1 MRKKIVL
8 LLILLIIPMIV
19 YADHSNSVSIKCLD
33 SMKVGDGASIDF
45 TIDFKDIK
53 RGSNGSDPSN
63 GFIMYAFEFEYD
75 DSVIDIYDVVAKES
89 WDIVVY
95 KDTNTDKYYLIAEL
109 NGTVDSYFCPNKI
122 SYCDKA
128 GVSLS
133 FNIKDTDKTSTTIKV
148 TKLGGA
154 FINSDG
160 KTQLTES
167 DVKEVE
173 SSINTSHTIS
183 LSKYENQVPK
193 NTQEHKIVIEEK
205 KNVNINQEVKKET
218 TETVTKQTN
227 NNSNTKTNTSTTT
240 DDSNEKDES
249 NKAYNNYLKTLEI
262 EGYNIDFVKHQSI
275 YSIEVPVEVRDL
287 KVNAIAEATNAKVE
301 IVGADNLEE
310 NNNKIII
317 TVTAENGEEKKYIIN
332 IKRIKEDAKEK
343 DSFFE
348 ITDEQKKMGLIF
360 AGVIVGIGLIIF
372 IIIRIRDRKIEK
384 GMDKW

>member
-1 MRKKIVL
+1 MKKILYIAVL
-8 LLILLIIPMIV
+8 FLLIIPTV
-19 YADHSNSVSIKCLD
+19 VLAEDED
-33 SMKVGDGASIDF
+33 
-45 TIDFKDIK
+45 KD
-53 RGSNGSDPSN
+53 
-63 GFIMYAFEFEYD
+63 
-75 DSVIDIYDVVAKES
+75 
-89 WDIVVY
+89 
-95 KDTNTDKYYLIAEL
+95 
-109 NGTVDSYFCPNKI
+109 
-122 SYCDKA
+122 
-128 GVSLS
+128 
-133 FNIKDTDKTSTTIKV
+133 
-148 TKLGGA
+148 
-154 FINSDG
+154 
-160 KTQLTES
+160 
-167 DVKEVE
+167 
-173 SSINTSHTIS
+173 
-183 LSKYENQVPK
+183 
-193 NTQEHKIVIEEK
+193 K
-205 KNVNINQEVKKET
+205 K
-218 TETVTKQTN
+218 
-227 NNSNTKTNTSTTT
+227 
-240 DDSNEKDES
+240 
-249 NKAYNNYLKTLEI
+249 YNNYLKTLEI